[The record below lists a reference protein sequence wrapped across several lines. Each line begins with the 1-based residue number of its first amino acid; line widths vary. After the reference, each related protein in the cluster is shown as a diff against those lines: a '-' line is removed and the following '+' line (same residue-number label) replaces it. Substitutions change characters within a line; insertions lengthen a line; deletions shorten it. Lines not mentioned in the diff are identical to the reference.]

1 MFIKF
6 SFFIFC
12 FVELEKGLFVLVE
25 EIVEVYLEELFLEY
39 EILDCMVF
47 RVICD
52 VDIVIIEDEVY
63 DYVDLMSKSLR
74 K

>member
-1 MFIKF
+1 M
-6 SFFIFC
+6 
-12 FVELEKGLFVLVE
+12 LVE
-25 EIVEVYLEELFLEY
+25 EIVEAYLEELFLEY

-52 VDIVIIEDEVY
+52 VDIVIIEDEAY

-74 K
+74 KCN